1 MSIAL
6 TGSQSPLHVQIE
18 RRIQWSIERGE
29 YTEGESLPSASDLS
43 ANFRVNRN
51 TVLRALRKLRAKGL
65 IDFGRGRG
73 IIVVARSGPGQ
84 ADVAGLSE
92 HLRQLVAVAD
102 AHGVARSSLISAIER
117 MPRPAEVATP
127 PRRAAHPPRP

>member
-6 TGSQSPLHVQIE
+6 TGSQSPLHIQIE
-18 RRIQWSIERGE
+18 RRLQWSIERGE
-29 YTEGESLPSASDLS
+29 YTEGESLPSASALS

-73 IIVVARSGPGQ
+73 IIVVARSGCGPTE
-84 ADVAGLSE
+84 VAGLSDQ
-92 HLRQLVAVAD
+92 LRRLVSVAD

-117 MPRPAEVATP
+117 MPHPVEGAAT
-127 PRRAAHPPRP
+127 PRRAAQQPRP